1 MPVFR
6 QLQDKFECLPH
17 AILNQLLFCFLYLD
31 ELFDQSF
38 RHWPLAQSWKSLQK
52 AQAKL
57 YFWEAGKLDQIIDHF
72 SE

>member
-6 QLQDKFECLPH
+6 QLQNKFECLPH
-17 AILNQLLFCFLYLD
+17 AILNQFLFCFLYLD

-38 RHWPLAQSWKSLQK
+38 GHRQLAQSWEPFQK

-57 YFWEAGKLDQIIDHF
+57 HFWETGKLDQIIDHF